1 MRNFLPVSLV
11 ILLSLALIAC
21 VPAATTAADPVT
33 IVKEYYAAINGKDL
47 DKALSLLADD
57 AVATA
62 PGSKLQGK
70 AAIGKVLQDNMEL
83 NFRSEISNLR
93 ESNGE
98 VRYDYIVYY
107 GSNEIDRDTD
117 GLTIV
122 KNGQIVFDGLEQ
134 DKPQ

>member
-1 MRNFLPVSLV
+1 
-11 ILLSLALIAC
+11 
-21 VPAATTAADPVT
+21 
-33 IVKEYYAAINGKDL
+33 
-47 DKALSLLADD
+47 
-57 AVATA
+57 
-62 PGSKLQGK
+62 
-70 AAIGKVLQDNMEL
+70 MEL

>member
-1 MRNFLPVSLV
+1 M
-11 ILLSLALIAC
+11 
-21 VPAATTAADPVT
+21 
-33 IVKEYYAAINGKDL
+33 
-47 DKALSLLADD
+47 LSLLADD

-70 AAIGKVLQDNMEL
+70 EAIRKALQENMEL
-83 NFRSEISNLR
+83 GFRSENSNYR

-98 VRYDYIVYY
+98 VRYDYKVYF
-107 GSNEIDRDTD
+107 GSNQVDSNTD

-122 KNGQIVFDGLEQ
+122 RNGKIVFDGLER

>member
-1 MRNFLPVSLV
+1 MKNVLLVGLLTTFSL
-11 ILLSLALIAC
+11 ILVAC
-21 VPAATTAADPVT
+21 GSAVEAADPMTV
-33 IVKEYYAAINGKDL
+33 VKDYYAAINGKNL

-70 AAIGKVLQDNMEL
+70 AAIGKMLQENMEL

>member
-1 MRNFLPVSLV
+1 MRNLLLVSL
-11 ILLSLALIAC
+11 ITLLGLTLAAC
-21 VPAATTAADPVT
+21 APAATTAADPMT

-70 AAIGKVLQDNMEL
+70 DAIRKMLQDNMEL
-83 NFRSEISNLR
+83 DFRSEISHLR

-98 VRYDYIVYY
+98 VRYDYIVYF

-122 KNGQIVFDGLEQ
+122 RNGKIVLDGLEQ